1 MIDFEPVEKRL
12 ARGNARYSLK
22 NTVYNVEWEEEKHPR
37 GEDGKFGTGGGSKKS
52 GKKSEKKEKLTTLNP
67 TGGVFVDYK
76 PEDIYAMEL
85 GENMTTLAKTSEID
99 PDEKITVYRGV
110 STGKGKIS
118 PGDFITTNKQ
128 LAQDYA
134 GTGNVVS
141 MEVRAGDIL
150 DDDDE
155 PLGEEYIYYP
165 EKKSEKNK
173 TDKTSSPE
181 FKKWFGKS
189 KVLDKEGNPLKVY
202 HGTNKDINTFNPD
215 KGYSPTD
222 RLGSWFGVN
231 KEVAEKRA
239 KSYVEAKGGEK
250 KIYETYLK
258 IENPKTFKTRQEV
271 ETYVEKNMILDFE
284 EIPDIKEMME
294 ELYTESPEDFKGSVS
309 DLENYNTDS
318 KARERVNKDILN
330 SGDAFSDDIAE
341 YVRKTMKEYDGM
353 KIEDDQ
359 GEGAVYVAFNPNQI
373 KSADNTGTFD
383 PDTNNINNS
392 SRKIKVY
399 RVK

>member
-12 ARGNARYSLK
+12 ARGNARYSLN
-22 NTVYNVEWEEEKHPR
+22 NTVYNVEFDEEKHPR
-37 GEDGKFGTGGGSKKS
+37 GEDGKFGTGGSGS
-52 GKKSEKKEKLTTLNP
+52 KKSEKK
-67 TGGVFVDYK
+67 
-76 PEDIYAMEL
+76 
-85 GENMTTLAKTSEID
+85 
-99 PDEKITVYRGV
+99 
-110 STGKGKIS
+110 
-118 PGDFITTNKQ
+118 
-128 LAQDYA
+128 
-134 GTGNVVS
+134 
-141 MEVRAGDIL
+141 
-150 DDDDE
+150 
-155 PLGEEYIYYP
+155 
-165 EKKSEKNK
+165 K

-202 HGTNKDINTFNPD
+202 HGTNKEINTFNPD

-231 KEVAEKRA
+231 KEVAKKRA
-239 KSYVEAKGGEK
+239 KSYADLKGGEK

-271 ETYVEKNMILDFE
+271 ETYVEKNMILDLE
-284 EIPDIKEMME
+284 KLPDIKEMME
-294 ELYTESPEDFKGSVS
+294 ELYIESPKDFKGSVS
-309 DLENYNTDS
+309 DLENYNTDP
-318 KARERVNKDILN
+318 KARERVNKDVLN

-341 YVRKTMKEYDGM
+341 YVRETMKEYDGM

-383 PDTNNINNS
+383 PGSNNINNS
-392 SRKIKVY
+392 TGKIRVY